1 MEDSDFSNEFCLCT
15 AHSWLL
21 RRLVLGD
28 KTAYIYSTS
37 HCRWVETNGNAI
49 LDAVEGLGV
58 G

>member
-1 MEDSDFSNEFCLCT
+1 MALT
-15 AHSWLL
+15 TPGA
-21 RRLVLGD
+21 RD